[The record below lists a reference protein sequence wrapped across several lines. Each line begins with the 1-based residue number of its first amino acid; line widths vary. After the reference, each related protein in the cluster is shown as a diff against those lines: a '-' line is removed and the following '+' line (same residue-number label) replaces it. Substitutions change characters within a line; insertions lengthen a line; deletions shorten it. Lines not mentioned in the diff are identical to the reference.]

1 MTRVLVVAGTAS
13 GVGKTSVTLGL
24 LSALRRRGLRVQA
37 FKVGPDFIDPG
48 LHEVASGRA
57 SYNLD
62 GWMCGREAV
71 LATVARRAAEAD
83 VAIVE
88 GVMGCFDGIDGS
100 SDAGSTAQVARWLGA
115 PVVLVVDA
123 AAQSRSAAATVLGF
137 ERFDPALN
145 VAAVIVN
152 RVGGDTHARWVS
164 EAIRAACRAVPVGAI
179 PRDDAWWAM
188 PERHLGLLTAADG
201 VLAGER
207 LVRMAETVERAVDL
221 DALLALAS
229 PLSWGAPTWPPT
241 PPNARRGPAK
251 AGRASMP
258 PSSFKRRGLR
268 PPRTVPAN
276 ARSTPGIPGRS
287 SMPRATIGI
296 ARDHAFQ
303 FYYAENLDLLR
314 EAGAEL
320 VEWSP
325 LADGEPPDVDGLYF
339 GGGYPELD
347 AQQLAD
353 NARCRQSVRRF
364 ALDPGRPVY
373 AECGGLMYLAESLED
388 AEGRVHEMVGLL
400 PARVTMR
407 PPRMSLGYLGVTLT
421 APTPL
426 GPAGTVARGQEFHFS
441 TLSPVPASVP
451 RAYGVTAPGGA
462 TRAEGY
468 VVGRS
473 LMSYV
478 HLHFASNPALARGFV
493 DACAAARR

>member
-1 MTRVLVVAGTAS
+1 MTRLLVIAGTAS

-71 LATVARRAAEAD
+71 LATVARRAADAD

-88 GVMGCFDGIDGS
+88 GVMGCFDGIDGT
-100 SDAGSTAQVARWLGA
+100 SDAGSTAQIARWLGA

-123 AAQSRSAAATVLGF
+123 GAQSRSAAATVLGF

-164 EAIRAACRAVPVGAI
+164 EAIRAACRAVPLGAI
-179 PRDDAWWAM
+179 PRDDSWWAM

-207 LVRMAETVERAVDL
+207 LVRMADTVERAVDL
-221 DALLALAS
+221 DALLALA
-229 PLSWGAPTWPPT
+229 PTWPPT
-241 PPNARRGPAK
+241 PPD
-251 AGRASMP
+251 
-258 PSSFKRRGLR
+258 
-268 PPRTVPAN
+268 
-276 ARSTPGIPGRS
+276 ARSTPGNPGRS

-347 AQQLAD
+347 AQHLAD
-353 NARCRQSVRRF
+353 NARCRKAVRRF
-364 ALDPGRPVY
+364 AVDDGRPVY

-388 AEGRVHEMVGLL
+388 ADGRVHEMVGVL

-407 PPRMSLGYLGVTLT
+407 PPRMSLGYLAVTLT

-451 RAYGVTAPGGA
+451 RAYSVMAPGGVA
-462 TRAEGY
+462 RAEGY
-468 VVGRS
+468 LVGRA
-473 LMSYV
+473 LLSYV

-493 DACAAARR
+493 EIGRAHV

>member
-1 MTRVLVVAGTAS
+1 VTRVLVVAGTAS

-71 LATVARRAAEAD
+71 LATVARRAADAD

-100 SDAGSTAQVARWLGA
+100 SDAGSTAQIARWLGA

-207 LVRMAETVERAVDL
+207 LVRMADTVERSVDL
-221 DALLALAS
+221 ERLLSLAS
-229 PLSWGAPTWPPT
+229 PLSWGAGPPT
-241 PPNARRGPAK
+241 
-251 AGRASMP
+251 SQ
-258 PSSFKRRGLR
+258 L
-268 PPRTVPAN
+268 
-276 ARSTPGIPGRS
+276 RSTPGNPGRT

-314 EAGAEL
+314 EAGADL

-339 GGGYPELD
+339 GGGYPELH
-347 AQQLAD
+347 AQHLAD

-388 AEGRVHEMVGLL
+388 ADGRVHEMVGLL

>member
-1 MTRVLVVAGTAS
+1 VTRVLVVAGTAS

-62 GWMCGREAV
+62 GWMCGREVV
-71 LATVARRAAEAD
+71 LATVARRAADAD

-88 GVMGCFDGIDGS
+88 GVMGCFDGIDGT
-100 SDAGSTAQVARWLGA
+100 SDDGSTAQIASWLGA

-123 AAQSRSAAATVLGF
+123 GAQSRSAAATVLGF

-152 RVGGDTHARWVS
+152 RVGSDTHARWVS

-207 LVRMAETVERAVDL
+207 LVRMADTVERSVDL
-221 DALLALAS
+221 ERLLSLAS
-229 PLSWGAPTWPPT
+229 PLSWGAGPPT
-241 PPNARRGPAK
+241 
-251 AGRASMP
+251 SQ
-258 PSSFKRRGLR
+258 L
-268 PPRTVPAN
+268 
-276 ARSTPGIPGRS
+276 RSTPGNPGRT

-314 EAGAEL
+314 EAGADL

-347 AQQLAD
+347 AQHLAD

-388 AEGRVHEMVGLL
+388 ADGRVHEMVGLL

>member
-1 MTRVLVVAGTAS
+1 MTRVLVIAGTAS

-62 GWMCGREAV
+62 GWMCGREVV
-71 LATVARRAAEAD
+71 LATVARRAADTD

-88 GVMGCFDGIDGS
+88 GVMGCFDGIDGA
-100 SDAGSTAQVARWLGA
+100 SDVGSTAQIARWLGA

-152 RVGGDTHARWVS
+152 RVGSDTHARWVS
-164 EAIRAACRAVPVGAI
+164 EAIRAACRAVPLGAI
-179 PRDDAWWAM
+179 PRDDSWWAM

-207 LVRMAETVERAVDL
+207 LVRMAETVERTVDL
-221 DALLALAS
+221 ERLLSLAS

-241 PPNARRGPAK
+241 PP
-251 AGRASMP
+251 S
-258 PSSFKRRGLR
+258 
-268 PPRTVPAN
+268 
-276 ARSTPGIPGRS
+276 ARSTPGNPGRS

-314 EAGAEL
+314 EAGADL

-339 GGGYPELD
+339 GGGYPEVD
-347 AQQLAD
+347 AQHLAD

-364 ALDPGRPVY
+364 ALDPGRPIY

-388 AEGRVHEMVGLL
+388 ADGRVHEMVGLL

-426 GPAGTVARGQEFHFS
+426 GPAGTIARGQEFHFS

-451 RAYGVTAPGGA
+451 RAYGVTTPDGA

>member
-1 MTRVLVVAGTAS
+1 VTRVLVVAGTAS

-62 GWMCGREAV
+62 GWMCGREVV
-71 LATVARRAAEAD
+71 LATVARRAADAD

-88 GVMGCFDGIDGS
+88 GVMGCFDGIDGT
-100 SDAGSTAQVARWLGA
+100 SDAGSTAQIARWLGA

-123 AAQSRSAAATVLGF
+123 GAQSRSAAATVLGF

-152 RVGGDTHARWVS
+152 RVGSDTHARWVS

-207 LVRMAETVERAVDL
+207 LVRMADTVERSVDL
-221 DALLALAS
+221 ERLLSLAS
-229 PLSWGAPTWPPT
+229 PLSWGAGPPT
-241 PPNARRGPAK
+241 
-251 AGRASMP
+251 SQ
-258 PSSFKRRGLR
+258 L
-268 PPRTVPAN
+268 
-276 ARSTPGIPGRS
+276 RSTPGNPGRT

-314 EAGAEL
+314 EAGADL

-347 AQQLAD
+347 AQHLAD

-388 AEGRVHEMVGLL
+388 ADGRVHEMVGLL

>member
-71 LATVARRAAEAD
+71 LATVARRAADAD

-152 RVGGDTHARWVS
+152 RVGSDTHARWVS

-207 LVRMAETVERAVDL
+207 LVRMADTVERSVDL
-221 DALLALAS
+221 ERLLSLAS
-229 PLSWGAPTWPPT
+229 PLSWGAGPPT
-241 PPNARRGPAK
+241 
-251 AGRASMP
+251 SQ
-258 PSSFKRRGLR
+258 L
-268 PPRTVPAN
+268 
-276 ARSTPGIPGRS
+276 RSTPGNPGRT

-314 EAGAEL
+314 EAGADL

-339 GGGYPELD
+339 GGGYPELH
-347 AQQLAD
+347 AQHLAD

-388 AEGRVHEMVGLL
+388 ADGRVHEMVGLL

>member
-1 MTRVLVVAGTAS
+1 VTRVVVVAGTAS

-62 GWMCGREAV
+62 GWMCGREVV
-71 LATVARRAAEAD
+71 LATVARRAADAD

-88 GVMGCFDGIDGS
+88 GVMGCFDGIDGT
-100 SDAGSTAQVARWLGA
+100 SDDGSTAQIARWLGA

-123 AAQSRSAAATVLGF
+123 GAQSRSAAATVLGF

-164 EAIRAACRAVPVGAI
+164 EAIRAACRAVPLGAI

-201 VLAGER
+201 VIAGER
-207 LVRMAETVERAVDL
+207 LVRMAETVERTIDL

-229 PLSWGAPTWPPT
+229 PLSRSAAGFPRRSERGGVCGAMSGPPI
-241 PPNARRGPAK
+241 R
-251 AGRASMP
+251 
-258 PSSFKRRGLR
+258 
-268 PPRTVPAN
+268 
-276 ARSTPGIPGRS
+276 
-287 SMPRATIGI
+287 IGI

-303 FYYAENLDLLR
+303 FYYAENLELLR
-314 EAGAEL
+314 EAGADL

-347 AQQLAD
+347 AQRLAD
-353 NARCRQSVRRF
+353 NARCRKTVRRF
-364 ALDPGRPVY
+364 ALDDGRPVY

-388 AEGRVHEMVGLL
+388 ADGRVHEMVGLL

-451 RAYGVTAPGGA
+451 RAYDVTAPGGA

-468 VVGRS
+468 VVGPA

>member
-1 MTRVLVVAGTAS
+1 
-13 GVGKTSVTLGL
+13 
-24 LSALRRRGLRVQA
+24 
-37 FKVGPDFIDPG
+37 
-48 LHEVASGRA
+48 
-57 SYNLD
+57 
-62 GWMCGREAV
+62 
-71 LATVARRAAEAD
+71 
-83 VAIVE
+83 
-88 GVMGCFDGIDGS
+88 
-100 SDAGSTAQVARWLGA
+100 
-115 PVVLVVDA
+115 
-123 AAQSRSAAATVLGF
+123 
-137 ERFDPALN
+137 
-145 VAAVIVN
+145 
-152 RVGGDTHARWVS
+152 
-164 EAIRAACRAVPVGAI
+164 
-179 PRDDAWWAM
+179 
-188 PERHLGLLTAADG
+188 
-201 VLAGER
+201 
-207 LVRMAETVERAVDL
+207 
-221 DALLALAS
+221 
-229 PLSWGAPTWPPT
+229 
-241 PPNARRGPAK
+241 
-251 AGRASMP
+251 
-258 PSSFKRRGLR
+258 
-268 PPRTVPAN
+268 
-276 ARSTPGIPGRS
+276 
-287 SMPRATIGI
+287 MPRATIGI

-303 FYYAENLDLLR
+303 FYYAENLDLLS

-347 AQQLAD
+347 AQHLAD
-353 NARCRQSVRRF
+353 NARCRKAVRRF
-364 ALDPGRPVY
+364 AVDDGRPVY

-388 AEGRVHEMVGLL
+388 ADGRVHEMVGVLQ
-400 PARVTMR
+400 ARVTMR

>member
-62 GWMCGREAV
+62 GWMCGREVV
-71 LATVARRAAEAD
+71 LATVARRAVDAD

-88 GVMGCFDGIDGS
+88 GVMGCFDGIDGT
-100 SDAGSTAQVARWLGA
+100 SDAGSTAQIARWLGA

-123 AAQSRSAAATVLGF
+123 GAQSRSAAATVLGF

-152 RVGGDTHARWVS
+152 RVGSDTHARWVS

-207 LVRMAETVERAVDL
+207 LVRMADTVERSVDL
-221 DALLALAS
+221 ERLLSLAS
-229 PLSWGAPTWPPT
+229 PLSWGAGPPT
-241 PPNARRGPAK
+241 
-251 AGRASMP
+251 SQ
-258 PSSFKRRGLR
+258 L
-268 PPRTVPAN
+268 
-276 ARSTPGIPGRS
+276 RSTPGNPGRT

-314 EAGAEL
+314 EAGADL

-347 AQQLAD
+347 AQHLAD
-353 NARCRQSVRRF
+353 NARCRRTVRRF
-364 ALDPGRPVY
+364 ALDDGRPVY

-388 AEGRVHEMVGLL
+388 ADGRVHEMVGLL

>member
-71 LATVARRAAEAD
+71 LATVARRAADAD

-207 LVRMAETVERAVDL
+207 LVRMADTVERAVDL
-221 DALLALAS
+221 DALLALAR
-229 PLSWGAPTWPPT
+229 PLSWGGRLFLPSEGSNSR
-241 PPNARRGPAK
+241 PNSRGHGRRLR
-251 AGRASMP
+251 GRV
-258 PSSFKRRGLR
+258 RR
-268 PPRTVPAN
+268 
-276 ARSTPGIPGRS
+276 
-287 SMPRATIGI
+287 
-296 ARDHAFQ
+296 
-303 FYYAENLDLLR
+303 
-314 EAGAEL
+314 
-320 VEWSP
+320 WSP
-325 LADGEPPDVDGLYF
+325 
-339 GGGYPELD
+339 
-347 AQQLAD
+347 
-353 NARCRQSVRRF
+353 S
-364 ALDPGRPVY
+364 PG
-373 AECGGLMYLAESLED
+373 
-388 AEGRVHEMVGLL
+388 
-400 PARVTMR
+400 
-407 PPRMSLGYLGVTLT
+407 T
-421 APTPL
+421 APF
-426 GPAGTVARGQEFHFS
+426 AGSWPSAT
-441 TLSPVPASVP
+441 ASRRRAP
-451 RAYGVTAPGGA
+451 R
-462 TRAEGY
+462 
-468 VVGRS
+468 RS
-473 LMSYV
+473 QT
-478 HLHFASNPALARGFV
+478 
-493 DACAAARR
+493 

>member
-1 MTRVLVVAGTAS
+1 VTRVLVVAGTAS

-62 GWMCGREAV
+62 GWMCGREVV
-71 LATVARRAAEAD
+71 LATVARRAADAD

-88 GVMGCFDGIDGS
+88 GVMGCFDGIDGT
-100 SDAGSTAQVARWLGA
+100 SDAGSTAQIARWLGA

-123 AAQSRSAAATVLGF
+123 GAQSRSAAATVLGF

-152 RVGGDTHARWVS
+152 RVGSDTHARWVS

-207 LVRMAETVERAVDL
+207 LVRMADTVERSVDL
-221 DALLALAS
+221 ERLLSLAS
-229 PLSWGAPTWPPT
+229 PLSWGAGPPT
-241 PPNARRGPAK
+241 
-251 AGRASMP
+251 SQ
-258 PSSFKRRGLR
+258 L
-268 PPRTVPAN
+268 
-276 ARSTPGIPGRS
+276 RSTPGNPGRT

-314 EAGAEL
+314 EAGADL

-325 LADGEPPDVDGLYF
+325 LADGAPPDVDGLYF

-347 AQQLAD
+347 AQHLAD
-353 NARCRQSVRRF
+353 NARCRRTVRRF
-364 ALDPGRPVY
+364 ALDDGRPVY

-388 AEGRVHEMVGLL
+388 ADGRVHEMVGLL

>member
-1 MTRVLVVAGTAS
+1 
-13 GVGKTSVTLGL
+13 
-24 LSALRRRGLRVQA
+24 
-37 FKVGPDFIDPG
+37 
-48 LHEVASGRA
+48 
-57 SYNLD
+57 
-62 GWMCGREAV
+62 
-71 LATVARRAAEAD
+71 
-83 VAIVE
+83 
-88 GVMGCFDGIDGS
+88 
-100 SDAGSTAQVARWLGA
+100 
-115 PVVLVVDA
+115 
-123 AAQSRSAAATVLGF
+123 
-137 ERFDPALN
+137 
-145 VAAVIVN
+145 
-152 RVGGDTHARWVS
+152 VS

-207 LVRMAETVERAVDL
+207 LVRMADTVERSVDL
-221 DALLALAS
+221 ERLLSLAS
-229 PLSWGAPTWPPT
+229 PLSWGAGPPT
-241 PPNARRGPAK
+241 
-251 AGRASMP
+251 SQ
-258 PSSFKRRGLR
+258 L
-268 PPRTVPAN
+268 
-276 ARSTPGIPGRS
+276 RSTPGNPGRT

-314 EAGAEL
+314 EAGADL

-347 AQQLAD
+347 AQHLAD
-353 NARCRQSVRRF
+353 NARCRRTVRRF
-364 ALDPGRPVY
+364 ALDDGRPVY

-388 AEGRVHEMVGLL
+388 ADGRVHEMVGLL